1 MKILFL
7 LMIPFL
13 INAQSLRTK
22 VNEGNTHY
30 QAAEYEQAINKY
42 KDALL
47 DDPLHEVALFN
58 EADALFKME
67 KYEEARAGY
76 QKLLATK
83 DLGLA
88 SQAHFNIGN
97 TFFKEDKLP
106 ESIESYKRALE
117 LSPNDFDAKYNL
129 ELARAKLKEQ
139 SEKQQQDPNQDQQSQ
154 QQENQD
160 QQQSDQNEENQEQ
173 QEQQQQAEQEQEQQ
187 EMEEQQAQEAQ
198 EREKEINKDEAER
211 ILNALKADEQKA
223 QENKPPVK
231 GTGRVRGKDW

>member
-1 MKILFL
+1 MKFFILL
-7 LMIPFL
+7 IVPFL

-22 VNEGNTHY
+22 VNAGNEY
-30 QAAEYEQAINKY
+30 YKAAEYEQAINKY

-47 DDPLHEVALFN
+47 DDPLSEIALFN

-67 KYEEARAGY
+67 KYEEARQGY
-76 QKLLATK
+76 QKILATK
-83 DLGLA
+83 DLNLA
-88 SQAHFNIGN
+88 SQTHFNIGN
-97 TFFKEDKLP
+97 TFFKEDKLT

-139 SEKQQQDPNQDQQSQ
+139 SEKQQQNPDQNQQNQQQNKDQQQSAQ
-154 QQENQD
+154 NEENQD
-160 QQQSDQNEENQEQ
+160 QQQQEQQQEQQAEEEQQQ
-173 QEQQQQAEQEQEQQ
+173 QEQQQ
-187 EMEEQQAQEAQ
+187 AQ
-198 EREKEINKDEAER
+198 EREEEINKDEAER

-231 GTGRVRGKDW
+231 GSRRMRGKDW